1 MRIISCSFWLVSF
14 ALIIILCS
22 IFLDSCKDNE
32 VNEAVI
38 AEESAS
44 PAIKNMTS
52 NHSFELSLNG
62 WGTVTFVSCI
72 PDPGPDANPLI
83 DVSFYL
89 IKSGELLYSFPYVSD
104 NNLRETGLYE
114 NTSFVF
120 VADSNR
126 DSRDD
131 VIIGAQYV
139 SGAGPQGMIPY
150 TEVRI
155 YEDNGNSGFVY
166 NETLSNEV
174 NANLPAEAIVEYI
187 KSFLANYQGDDHNES

>member
-14 ALIIILCS
+14 ALIIMLCS
-22 IFLDSCKDNE
+22 IILDSCKDNE

-44 PAIKNMTS
+44 PAIKNMTGD
-52 NHSFELSLNG
+52 HSFELSLNG

-89 IKSGELLYSFPYVSD
+89 LKSGELLYSFPYVAE
-104 NNLRETGLYE
+104 NNLRKTGLYE
-114 NTSFVF
+114 DISFVF
-120 VADSNR
+120 VDDSNR

-155 YEDNGNSGFVY
+155 YEDSGNSTFMY
-166 NETLSNEV
+166 NKILSDEINS
-174 NANLPAEAIVEYI
+174 NLPADAVEEYI
-187 KSFLANYQGDDHNES
+187 KTFLANYQDIES

>member
-1 MRIISCSFWLVSF
+1 MRTISGGFWLVSF
-14 ALIIILCS
+14 ALIIMLCS
-22 IFLDSCKDNE
+22 IILDSCKDNE

-44 PAIKNMTS
+44 PAIKNMTGD
-52 NHSFELSLNG
+52 HSFELSLNG

-89 IKSGELLYSFPYVSD
+89 LKSGELLYSFPYVAE
-104 NNLRETGLYE
+104 NNLRKTGLYE
-114 NTSFVF
+114 DISFVF
-120 VADSNR
+120 VDDSNR

-155 YEDNGNSGFVY
+155 YEDSGNSTFMY
-166 NETLSNEV
+166 NKILSDEINS
-174 NANLPAEAIVEYI
+174 NLPADAVEEYI
-187 KSFLANYQGDDHNES
+187 KTFLANYQDIES